1 MPVTGRK
8 NFTFKEDFANE
19 KTFDQHGSG
28 GQYGSQHH
36 TCPCFCIRGGQQPE
50 TVIGQE
56 IDRQNSSEDYSEVS
70 SLDQLTYTGN
80 ECKVRLKEN
89 IVMTTAVTVNSGNR
103 LTIDLN
109 GHTLTAP
116 ENDRAFRIQ
125 DGALTIED
133 SIGTGVIQGSGTVTS
148 YGGNGGAIWMSSSD
162 SNNALTLTG
171 GTIRGFTAKYGAGVY
186 MGSGTFHMTGGAIQN
201 CLATDG
207 GLADGGGVYVF
218 GGSFELTDGTISAC
232 KANNAGGGVYV
243 SSGSFEMSGGS
254 IENCT
259 AHEGAGVKVYAS
271 NGKTASFSMNGSGE
285 IKNCNQNGV
294 SVSAIGNG
302 TPEFTMDGGTI
313 EGSSG
318 YGVWVAAGSAVMSG
332 GSVKD
337 SERYDIYIGR
347 SATLTVNNTQV
358 GGTVMNMGAITGQG
372 SAEFTGTVENLGYVG
387 AGKITGC
394 KIHRIEHRS
403 PYKGTIEN
411 STWDEYVYLLGY
423 RWPAE
428 KIPSAAGESI
438 SLKFPS
444 YISEPAA
451 MTNTLVIPE
460 GVTVTVDLAGKPVSA
475 DTTVTSDIKIINHG
489 TLTLIDSSTGGT
501 LSIPIENDGVLNAN
515 GGTVTG
521 EVTNKGTIQAT
532 GTPVTKFTGTLVNE
546 EGASVTA
553 GNFMDCTIT
562 NNGGT
567 IGGDAIF
574 DRPEPDPE
582 QPGAGSEDGGAGA
595 VIAALAVG
603 TVVVGGGILLAHSYI
618 QNNLPE
624 GFAVP
629 ETRRELAVVLWNM
642 ASKPEPASQQTYTDV
657 QDEEVLK
664 AVCWAVENEL
674 VTPETESTLG
684 ADVRVNRLQ
693 VIGAMYQTNKRKK

>member
-1 MPVTGRK
+1 MRP
-8 NFTFKEDFANE
+8 
-19 KTFDQHGSG
+19 
-28 GQYGSQHH
+28 
-36 TCPCFCIRGGQQPE
+36 GGQQPE

-56 IDRQNSSEDYSEVS
+56 IDRQNSSGDYSEVS

-80 ECKVRLKEN
+80 ECRVRLTEN
-89 IVMTTAVTVNSGNR
+89 IVMTGAVTVNNGNR

-109 GHTLTAP
+109 GHTLTAA
-116 ENDRAFRIQ
+116 ENSRAFFIQ
-125 DGALTIED
+125 NGALTIED
-133 SIGTGVIQGSGTVTS
+133 SIGTGVIQGSGTVT
-148 YGGNGGAIWMSSSD
+148 GNGGAIWMSSSD

-171 GTIRGFTAKYGAGVY
+171 GTIRGFTA
-186 MGSGTFHMTGGAIQN
+186 T
-201 CLATDG
+201 
-207 GLADGGGVYVF
+207 DGGGVYVD
-218 GGSFELTDGTISAC
+218 GGSFEMSGGTISAC
-232 KANNAGGGVYV
+232 NATNAGGGVYV
-243 SSGSFEMSGGS
+243 SSGSFKMSGGS
-254 IENCT
+254 IEDCT

-271 NGKTASFSMNGSGE
+271 NGKTASFSMTGGEIQNCNTDGVSIYAIGSGT
-285 IKNCNQNGV
+285 
-294 SVSAIGNG
+294 S
-302 TPEFTMDGGTI
+302 EFTMTGGTI
-313 EGSSG
+313 EDNGG
-318 YGVWVAAGSAVMSG
+318 YGVWVDNGSAVMSG
-332 GSVKD
+332 GSVKG
-337 SERYDIYIGR
+337 SERYDIYIGSR
-347 SATLTVNNTQV
+347 AALTVKNTQV
-358 GGTVMNMGAITGQG
+358 GGTVLNLGKITGQG
-372 SAEFTGTVENLGYVG
+372 SAEFTGTVENSGYAV
-387 AGKITGC
+387 AEITGC
-394 KIHRIEHRS
+394 KIHRIEHRF
-403 PYKGTIEN
+403 PYKGTIEG
-411 STWDEYVYLLGY
+411 SPDEYVYLLGH
-423 RWPAE
+423 RWPTA

-438 SLKFPS
+438 SLKVPS
-444 YISEPAA
+444 YITATME
-451 MTNTLVIPE
+451 NTLVIPE

-475 DTTVTSDIKIINHG
+475 DAETSDIKIINHG
-489 TLTLIDSSTGGT
+489 TLTLIDRSTGGT

-532 GTPVTKFTGTLVNE
+532 GTPVTQFTGTLVNQ

-567 IGGDAIF
+567 IGGDAIW
-574 DRPEPDPE
+574 DNPEPGPE

-629 ETRRELAVVLWNM
+629 ETRQELAVVLWNM
-642 ASKPEPASQQTYTDV
+642 AGKPEPASQQTYTDV

>member
-1 MPVTGRK
+1 MRPG
-8 NFTFKEDFANE
+8 
-19 KTFDQHGSG
+19 
-28 GQYGSQHH
+28 
-36 TCPCFCIRGGQQPE
+36 GGQQPE

-56 IDRQNSSEDYSEVS
+56 IDRQNSSGDYLEVS
-70 SLDQLTYTGN
+70 SLDQLTYINN
-80 ECKVRLKEN
+80 ECKVRLTKD
-89 IVMTTAVTVNSGNR
+89 IVMTKAVTVNNGNS

-109 GHTLTAP
+109 GHTLTAAA
-116 ENDRAFRIQ
+116 NSQAFRIQ
-125 DGALTIED
+125 GGALTIED
-133 SIGTGVIQGSGTVTS
+133 SIGTGVIQGSGTVT
-148 YGGNGGAIWMSSSD
+148 GNGGAIWMSSSD

-171 GTIRGFTAKYGAGVY
+171 GTIRGFTA
-186 MGSGTFHMTGGAIQN
+186 T
-201 CLATDG
+201 
-207 GLADGGGVYVF
+207 DGGGVYVD
-218 GGSFELTDGTISAC
+218 GGSFEMSGGTISAC
-232 KANNAGGGVYV
+232 NATNAGGGVYV
-243 SSGSFEMSGGS
+243 YSGSFKMSGGS
-254 IENCT
+254 IEDCT

-271 NGKTASFSMNGSGE
+271 NGKTASFSMTGGEIQNCNTDGVSIYAIGSGT
-285 IKNCNQNGV
+285 
-294 SVSAIGNG
+294 S
-302 TPEFTMDGGTI
+302 EFTMTGGTI
-313 EGSSG
+313 EDNGG
-318 YGVWVAAGSAVMSG
+318 YGVWVDNGSAVMSG
-332 GSVKD
+332 GSVKG
-337 SERYDIYIGR
+337 SERYDIYIGSR
-347 SATLTVNNTQV
+347 ATLTVNNTQV
-358 GGTVMNMGAITGQG
+358 GGTVLNMGKITGQG
-372 SAEFTGTVENLGYVG
+372 SAEFTGTVENSGYAA
-387 AGKITGC
+387 AGITGC

-403 PYKGTIEN
+403 PYKGTIEG

-423 RWPAE
+423 SWPTA
-428 KIPSAAGESI
+428 KIPSGAGESI

-444 YISEPAA
+444 YITPKME
-451 MTNTLVIPE
+451 NTLEIPE

-475 DTTVTSDIKIINHG
+475 DTGASDIKIINHG
-489 TLTLIDSSTGGT
+489 TLTLIDSGTDGT

-521 EVTNKGTIQAT
+521 KVTNRGTIQAT
-532 GTPVTKFTGTLVNE
+532 GTPVTQFTGTLVNQ

-553 GNFMDCTIT
+553 GDFRGCTIT

-567 IGGDAIF
+567 IGGGAIL
-574 DRPEPDPE
+574 DKPEPDPE

-603 TVVVGGGILLAHSYI
+603 TAVVGGGILLAHSYI

-629 ETRRELAVVLWNM
+629 ETRQELAVVLWNM
-642 ASKPEPASQQTYTDV
+642 AGKPEPASQQTYTDV

>member
-1 MPVTGRK
+1 M
-8 NFTFKEDFANE
+8 
-19 KTFDQHGSG
+19 
-28 GQYGSQHH
+28 
-36 TCPCFCIRGGQQPE
+36 
-50 TVIGQE
+50 IGQE
-56 IDRQNSSEDYSEVS
+56 IDQQNSSDDYTEVN
-70 SLDQLTYTGN
+70 SLDNLTYTN
-80 ECKVRLKEN
+80 NVCKIRLAADT
-89 IVMTTAVTVNSGNR
+89 VMTGSVTVDSGNS

-116 ENDRAFRIQ
+116 ENSKAFWIRN
-125 DGALTIED
+125 GALTIED
-133 SIGTGVIQGSGTVTS
+133 SIGTGVIQGSGTVNG
-148 YGGNGGAIWMSSSD
+148 YGGAIWMSSGD
-162 SNNALTLTG
+162 STNALTLTG
-171 GTIRGFTAKYGAGVY
+171 GTIRGFNAGDGAGVY
-186 MGSGTFHMTGGAIQN
+186 MGNGTFNMTGGAIQS
-201 CLATDG
+201 CSAT
-207 GLADGGGVYVF
+207 DGGGVYVD
-218 GGSFELTDGTISAC
+218 GGTFEMTDGTISAC
-232 KANNAGGGVYV
+232 NATNAGGGVYV
-243 SSGSFEMSGGS
+243 SSGTFEMSGGS

-259 AHEGAGVKVYAS
+259 AARDGAGVKVLVS
-271 NGKTASFSMNGSGE
+271 SGKASFSMS
-285 IKNCNQNGV
+285 
-294 SVSAIGNG
+294 
-302 TPEFTMDGGTI
+302 GGTI
-313 EGSSG
+313 EGSSRDG
-318 YGVWVAAGSAVMSG
+318 VSIAAIGSGTSEFSMSGGTIEDNSGFGVWVDNGSAVMSG
-332 GSVKD
+332 GSVKG
-337 SERYDIYIGR
+337 SERYDIYIGSR
-347 SATLTVNNTQV
+347 AALTVKNTQV
-358 GGTVMNMGAITGQG
+358 GGTVLNLGKITGQG
-372 SAEFTGTVENLGYVG
+372 SAEFTGTVENSGSAA
-387 AGKITGC
+387 AGITGC

-403 PYKGTIEN
+403 PHKGTIEN
-411 STWDEYVYLLGY
+411 STWDEYVYLLGHS
-423 RWPAE
+423 WPTA

-438 SLKFPS
+438 SLKVPS
-444 YISEPAA
+444 YITATME
-451 MTNTLVIPE
+451 NTLVIPE

-475 DTTVTSDIKIINHG
+475 DAEASDIKIINHG
-489 TLTLIDSSTGGT
+489 TLTLMDSSTGGT

-553 GNFMDCTIT
+553 GNFIDCTIT

-574 DRPEPDPE
+574 EKPEPDPE

-629 ETRRELAVVLWNM
+629 ETRQELAVVLWNM
-642 ASKPEPASQQTYTDV
+642 AGKPEPASQQTYTDV

-684 ADVRVNRLQ
+684 ADVRVSRLQ

>member
-1 MPVTGRK
+1 MRPG
-8 NFTFKEDFANE
+8 
-19 KTFDQHGSG
+19 
-28 GQYGSQHH
+28 
-36 TCPCFCIRGGQQPE
+36 GGQQPE

-70 SLDQLTYTGN
+70 SLNQLIYTNN
-80 ECKVRLKEN
+80 ECKVRLTEN
-89 IVMTTAVTVNSGNR
+89 IVMTGAVTVNNGNR

-109 GHTLTAP
+109 GHTLTAA
-116 ENDRAFRIQ
+116 ENSRAFLIQ
-125 DGALTIED
+125 NGALTIED
-133 SIGTGVIQGSGTVTS
+133 STGRGVIQGSGTVNG
-148 YGGNGGAIWMSSSD
+148 YGGAILMNGSD
-162 SNNALTLTG
+162 SNNALTLAG
-171 GTIRGFTAKYGAGVY
+171 GTISGFTAKYGAGVS
-186 MGSGTFHMTGGAIQN
+186 MGNGTFRMTGGAIRN
-201 CLATDG
+201 CSATG
-207 GLADGGGVYVF
+207 GKADGGGVYVS
-218 GGSFELTDGTISAC
+218 GGSFEMSDGTISAC
-232 KANNAGGGVYV
+232 NAANAGGGVYV
-243 SSGSFEMSGGS
+243 LSGSFKMSGGS
-254 IENCT
+254 IEDCT
-259 AHEGAGVKVYAS
+259 AYEGAGVKVYPS
-271 NGKTASFSMNGSGE
+271 SGKTASFSMTGGE
-285 IKNCNQNGV
+285 IKNCNTNGV
-294 SVSAIGNG
+294 SIYAIGG
-302 TPEFTMDGGTI
+302 TSEFSMSGGTI
-313 EGSSG
+313 EDNGG
-318 YGVWVAAGSAVMSG
+318 DGVRVDAGSAVMSG

-337 SERYDIYIGR
+337 SELYDIRIGS

-358 GGTVMNMGAITGQG
+358 GGTVLNMGKITGNG
-372 SAEFTGTVENLGYVG
+372 SAKFTGTVENSGSAV
-387 AGKITGC
+387 AEITGC
-394 KIHRIEHRS
+394 TIHRIEHRF
-403 PYKGTIEN
+403 PYKGTIEG
-411 STWDEYVYLLGY
+411 SPDEYVYLLGHS
-423 RWPAE
+423 WPTA

-438 SLKFPS
+438 SLKVPS
-444 YISEPAA
+444 YITATME
-451 MTNTLVIPE
+451 NTLVIPE

-475 DTTVTSDIKIINHG
+475 DAETSDIKIINHG

-515 GGTVTG
+515 GGKVTS

-532 GTPVTKFTGTLVNE
+532 GTPVTQFTGTLVNE

-553 GNFMDCTIT
+553 GDFMDCTIT

-567 IGGDAIF
+567 IGGDAILKN
-574 DRPEPDPE
+574 PEPGPE

-629 ETRRELAVVLWNM
+629 ETRQELAVVLWNM
-642 ASKPEPASQQTYTDV
+642 AGKPEPASQQTYTDV

>member
-1 MPVTGRK
+1 MRPG
-8 NFTFKEDFANE
+8 
-19 KTFDQHGSG
+19 
-28 GQYGSQHH
+28 
-36 TCPCFCIRGGQQPE
+36 GGQQPE

-56 IDRQNSSEDYSEVS
+56 IDQQNSSGDYSEVS
-70 SLDQLTYTGN
+70 SLDQLTYTN
-80 ECKVRLKEN
+80 KECKVRLTED
-89 IVMTTAVTVNSGNR
+89 IEMTVAVTVDNGNR

-116 ENDRAFRIQ
+116 ENSKAFWIRN
-125 DGALTIED
+125 GALTIED
-133 SIGTGVIQGSGTVTS
+133 SIGTGVIQGSGTVNG
-148 YGGNGGAIWMSSSD
+148 YGGAIWMCSGD
-162 SNNALTLTG
+162 STNALTLTG
-171 GTIRGFTAKYGAGVY
+171 GTIRGFNAGYGAGVY
-186 MGSGTFHMTGGAIQN
+186 MGNGTFNMTGGAIQS
-201 CLATDG
+201 CSA
-207 GLADGGGVYVF
+207 ADGGGVYVD
-218 GGSFELTDGTISAC
+218 GGSFKMTKGTISAC
-232 KANNAGGGVYV
+232 KATNAGGGVYV

-259 AHEGAGVKVYAS
+259 AARDGAGVKVYAS
-271 NGKTASFSMNGSGE
+271 SGKTASFSMSDSGK
-285 IKNCNQNGV
+285 IKNCNTDGV
-294 SVSAIGNG
+294 SIYTIGG
-302 TPEFTMDGGTI
+302 TSEFTMTGGTI
-313 EGSSG
+313 EDNSG
-318 YGVWVAAGSAVMSG
+318 FGVWVDNGSAEMSG
-332 GSVKD
+332 GSVKG
-337 SERYDIYIGR
+337 SGSYDIYIGSR
-347 SATLTVNNTQV
+347 AALKVNDTQV
-358 GGTVMNMGAITGQG
+358 GGTVLNLGKITGQG
-372 SAEFTGTVENLGYVG
+372 SAEFTGTVENSGS
-387 AGKITGC
+387 AAAEITGC

-403 PYKGTIEN
+403 PYNGTIEG
-411 STWDEYVYLLGY
+411 SPDEYVYLLG
-423 RWPAE
+423 RSWPTA

-438 SLKFPS
+438 SLKVSS
-444 YISEPAA
+444 YLPPVME
-451 MTNTLVIPE
+451 NTLEIPA
-460 GVTVTVDLAGKPVSA
+460 GVTVTVDLAGKTLSA
-475 DTTVTSDIKIINHG
+475 ENSDLKIINHG

-501 LSIPIENDGVLNAN
+501 LSIPIENDGILNAN

-521 EVTNKGTIQAT
+521 EVTNRGTIQAT

-553 GNFMDCTIT
+553 GNFIDCTIT

-567 IGGDAIF
+567 ISGDAILEE
-574 DRPEPDPE
+574 PKPDPE

-603 TVVVGGGILLAHSYI
+603 TAVVGGGILLAHSYI

-629 ETRRELAVVLWNM
+629 ETRQELAVVLWNM
-642 ASKPEPASQQTYTDV
+642 AGKPEPASQQTYTDV